1 MHGSFNNRNHMIRTL
16 LLSTLSVLYLNS
28 IGQNVSYSPTS
39 LNTWGDQGNGT
50 YINPILNADYSDP
63 DVIRVGNKY
72 YMVASDFH
80 FLGMQVLESEDMVN
94 WKLLS
99 QVYSRFDFPGWDT
112 NEHYAGGS
120 WAPSIRHHNGK
131 FWVFFCTPDEGLFM
145 SNATNPA
152 GPWSPLVN
160 VCHVEKWEDPCPF
173 WDDDGQAYLGRSI
186 HGAGP
191 IIIHKMSPDGTKLL
205 DEGRTVYTGP
215 VAEGTKIHKI
225 NGYYYL
231 SIPEGGVSEGWQTI
245 LRSKNIYGPY
255 EKKVVLEQGSTNI
268 NGPHQGAMVDT
279 PYGEWFFFH
288 FQQYNPLGRVVHLQ
302 PMHWKNGWPVIGV
315 DMDMNGI
322 GEPVT
327 VWTKPRTGKQ
337 SIITVP
343 QTDDDFS
350 SEKLSLQWQFN
361 HNPENKAWS
370 LTEQKGMLTFHAL
383 KASSFKQARNTLT
396 QKTMGYKGTATTKM
410 IHTELA
416 EGQYCGLA
424 CIGKENYLIGIAK
437 QNGKT
442 FLYFEKDG
450 IIKQKETIS
459 GEDIYLRLKVDAK
472 ENNYQFL
479 ASQDGKSY
487 KEIGTSF
494 NMKFGNW
501 KGVRIGL
508 YCYNTQST
516 DGKVAFDWFQY
527 EHDGPSIQNKH

>member
-1 MHGSFNNRNHMIRTL
+1 MKNTILFLLGIGGAIVSFAQ
-16 LLSTLSVLYLNS
+16 SYLP
-28 IGQNVSYSPTS
+28 SPTS

-80 FLGMQVLESEDMVN
+80 FLGMQVLESEDIVN

-120 WAPSIRHHNGK
+120 WAPSIRHHDGK

-279 PYGEWFFFH
+279 PYGE
-288 FQQYNPLGRVVHLQ
+288 
-302 PMHWKNGWPVIGV
+302 
-315 DMDMNGI
+315 
-322 GEPVT
+322 
-327 VWTKPRTGKQ
+327 
-337 SIITVP
+337 
-343 QTDDDFS
+343 
-350 SEKLSLQWQFN
+350 
-361 HNPENKAWS
+361 
-370 LTEQKGMLTFHAL
+370 
-383 KASSFKQARNTLT
+383 
-396 QKTMGYKGTATTKM
+396 
-410 IHTELA
+410 
-416 EGQYCGLA
+416 
-424 CIGKENYLIGIAK
+424 
-437 QNGKT
+437 
-442 FLYFEKDG
+442 
-450 IIKQKETIS
+450 
-459 GEDIYLRLKVDAK
+459 
-472 ENNYQFL
+472 
-479 ASQDGKSY
+479 
-487 KEIGTSF
+487 
-494 NMKFGNW
+494 
-501 KGVRIGL
+501 
-508 YCYNTQST
+508 
-516 DGKVAFDWFQY
+516 
-527 EHDGPSIQNKH
+527 

>member
-1 MHGSFNNRNHMIRTL
+1 MKNTILFLLGIGGAIVSFAQ
-16 LLSTLSVLYLNS
+16 SYLP
-28 IGQNVSYSPTS
+28 SPTS

-120 WAPSIRHHNGK
+120 WAPSIRHHDGK

-145 SNATNPA
+145 SNAANPA

-350 SEKLSLQWQFN
+350 SDKLSLQWQFN

-396 QKTMGYKGTATTKM
+396 QKTMGYKGTTTTKM
-410 IHTELA
+410 IYTELA

-459 GEDIYLRLKVDAK
+459 GEDIYLRLEADAK

>member
-63 DVIRVGNKY
+63 DVTRVGNKY

-80 FLGMQVLESEDMVN
+80 FLRMQVLESEDMVN

-120 WAPSIRHHNGK
+120 WAPSIRHHDGRC
-131 FWVFFCTPDEGLFM
+131 WVFFCTPDEGLFM

-279 PYGEWFFFH
+279 PYGE
-288 FQQYNPLGRVVHLQ
+288 
-302 PMHWKNGWPVIGV
+302 
-315 DMDMNGI
+315 
-322 GEPVT
+322 
-327 VWTKPRTGKQ
+327 
-337 SIITVP
+337 
-343 QTDDDFS
+343 
-350 SEKLSLQWQFN
+350 
-361 HNPENKAWS
+361 
-370 LTEQKGMLTFHAL
+370 
-383 KASSFKQARNTLT
+383 
-396 QKTMGYKGTATTKM
+396 
-410 IHTELA
+410 
-416 EGQYCGLA
+416 
-424 CIGKENYLIGIAK
+424 
-437 QNGKT
+437 
-442 FLYFEKDG
+442 
-450 IIKQKETIS
+450 
-459 GEDIYLRLKVDAK
+459 
-472 ENNYQFL
+472 
-479 ASQDGKSY
+479 
-487 KEIGTSF
+487 
-494 NMKFGNW
+494 
-501 KGVRIGL
+501 
-508 YCYNTQST
+508 
-516 DGKVAFDWFQY
+516 
-527 EHDGPSIQNKH
+527 

>member
-72 YMVASDFH
+72 YMVVSDFH

-120 WAPSIRHHNGK
+120 WAPSIRHHDGK

-302 PMHWKNGWPVIGV
+302 PMHWKNDWPVIGV

-350 SEKLSLQWQFN
+350 SDN

-370 LTEQKGMLTFHAL
+370 LTEQKGMLTINEL
-383 KASSFKQARNTLT
+383 RASSFKQARNTLT

-410 IHTELA
+410 IYTELA

-442 FLYFEKDG
+442 FLYFQKDG

-459 GEDIYLRLKVDAK
+459 GEDIYLRLEADAK

-487 KEIGTSF
+487 KEIGISF

-508 YCYNTQST
+508 YCYNTQSA